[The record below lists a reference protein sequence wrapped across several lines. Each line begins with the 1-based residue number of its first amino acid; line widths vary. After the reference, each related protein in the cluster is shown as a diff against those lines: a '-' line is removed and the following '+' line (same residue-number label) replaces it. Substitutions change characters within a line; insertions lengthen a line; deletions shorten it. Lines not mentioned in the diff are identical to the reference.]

1 MPNNKIKFWI
11 LLILLNC
18 FLFLPKYLIEYNSS
32 TFFPHANFL
41 HFSLYDSF
49 KFLFVRYN
57 YDIFRINVDLFL
69 LVFIFYFLRKRINL
83 KKYAWYAGI
92 YYVVMFLFIV
102 YYNVLEKVFLIKPV
116 LYDDL
121 YLFKLGFINS
131 GGRLSLLLVAEI
143 LFFFV
148 IVWLSVKLFQ
158 YFFTLV
164 LDIQFGK
171 KSKIVL
177 GIIGLLLMINI
188 FKSGL
193 TFEPHHTFQSTFLMM
208 ADNVQYSVEAF
219 HNLKQFDIKKL
230 NRQMNYDQYQLK
242 KKPNVYFLF
251 VESYGKI
258 LYENQNL
265 RPKYLELMESC
276 QNKLQANGFHVFSQF
291 STSPVS
297 GGGSWI
303 SYSSVMFGFNLKN
316 QATYLSLMKIAETAD
331 YNHQFRWFNK
341 QGYRNYR
348 LISMPDNENLKVP
361 WELYSRFYGADEWIR
376 FKDLDYHGIQYGFGP
391 SPPDQYSISYAN
403 DYIQKKGIT
412 PYTLFF
418 ISQNSHSPFY
428 CPDSV
433 VTNWRSLNNTKQMS
447 KSTSAFLKN
456 PNFNDYSKAI
466 TYDLA
471 SFVQFITTEGK
482 DNDIFILIGDHQ
494 PPMLTD
500 EDAGFETPVHIIVR
514 DSMFGSGF
522 SKYGFTPGML
532 ITGNHKAIKH
542 EGVYSMFMHEFIKN
556 YGTDTT
562 HLPVYRPEGIQKEYH
577 E

>member
-11 LLILLNC
+11 LFILLNC
-18 FLFLPKYLIEYNSS
+18 FLFIPKYLIEYTSS
-32 TFFPHANFL
+32 TFFPHPGFL

-57 YDIFRINVDLFL
+57 YDIFRINIDLFL
-69 LVFIFYFLRKRINL
+69 LVFIFYFFRKRINL
-83 KKYAWYAGI
+83 KKYAWFAGI
-92 YYVVMFLFIV
+92 YYLVMFLFIV
-102 YYNVLEKVFLIKPV
+102 YYSVLEKIFLIKPV

-131 GGRLSLLLVAEI
+131 GGSISLLLVAEI
-143 LFFFV
+143 LLFLV

-158 YFFTLV
+158 YFLTLV
-164 LDIQFGK
+164 LEIKFGK
-171 KSKIVL
+171 KSKIVFGL
-177 GIIGLLLMINI
+177 IGLLFLINI

-258 LYENQNL
+258 LYEDQNL

-276 QNKLQANGFHVFSQF
+276 QNKLKVNGFHVFSEF

-316 QATYLSLMKIAETAD
+316 QATYLSLMKIAETSD

-341 QGYRNYR
+341 KGYRNYR
-348 LISMPDNENLKVP
+348 LISMPDNENLRVP
-361 WELYSRFYGADEWIR
+361 WELYSRFYAANEWIR
-376 FKDLDYHGIQYGFGP
+376 FKDLDYHGNQYGFGP

-428 CPDSV
+428 GPDSV
-433 VTNWRSLNNTKQMS
+433 VTNWRSLNNTKPMS
-447 KSTSAFLKN
+447 KPVSAFFKN
-456 PNFNDYSKAI
+456 PQFSDYYKAI
-466 TYDLA
+466 TYDLN
-471 SFVQFITTEGK
+471 SFVQFIITEGK

-494 PPMLTD
+494 PPILTNQD
-500 EDAGFETPVHIIVR
+500 DGFDTPVHIIVR
-514 DSMFGSGF
+514 DSLFGSGF

-532 ITGNHKAIKH
+532 ISGNHKAIKH
-542 EGVYSMFMHEFIKN
+542 EGIYSMFMHEFIKN

-562 HLPVYRPEGIQKEYH
+562 HLPIYRPEGIQKEYH